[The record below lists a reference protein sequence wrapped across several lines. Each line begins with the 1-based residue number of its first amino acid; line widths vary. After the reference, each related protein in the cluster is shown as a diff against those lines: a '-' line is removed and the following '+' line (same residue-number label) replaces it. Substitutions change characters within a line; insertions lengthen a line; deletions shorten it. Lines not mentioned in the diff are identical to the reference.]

1 MQLTVD
7 VCLDALVGKH
17 TGTVAVDLIA
27 NSHVFTQ
34 DGDILETCP
43 SAYCAVPT
51 DNCALHPCVLLDLAV
66 LQQDGALQTHTLA
79 HFNIGSND
87 HVGTD
92 LAVLANLCRRVN
104 HDIAAVN
111 VGLAGGGKKLATMLG
126 EGGQVEAGARE
137 EVLGLTD
144 VHPEALQVEAVKLAV
159 LDDRR
164 ESLLLDGGRAQLD
177 AVQNRRVED
186 VDTSVDAVSDELDG
200 LLDEAVD
207 ARRVVGLVDNDT
219 VLARLLDLCDNDRT
233 LLAVG
238 LVESGQLFEGEFAND
253 VGVEDEERRIVLAEG
268 LGRQLERASGAQWLG
283 LDGEFDVY
291 AVLFLVAL
299 EGLGHDLGA
308 VVDGKNDVGHTSSGQ
323 GLDLV
328 DNHGSVAELDK
339 GFGEGEGE
347 RAQTGAEATDEN
359 KSWIS
364 VSRNSGMV
372 ERIGMAYP
380 SCWCV
385 FGGMCGGYW
394 RCRTGCSMRSSRRG
408 IVERAKGSCGGVQDQ

>member
-1 MQLTVD
+1 MSLG
-7 VCLDALVGKH
+7 LVGF
-17 TGTVAVDLIA
+17 VARL
-27 NSHVFTQ
+27 
-34 DGDILETCP
+34 G
-43 SAYCAVPT
+43 
-51 DNCALHPCVLLDLAV
+51 
-66 LQQDGALQTHTLA
+66 
-79 HFNIGSND
+79 GSW
-87 HVGTD
+87 GGFGFG
-92 LAVLANLCRRVN
+92 RR
-104 HDIAAVN
+104 
-111 VGLAGGGKKLATMLG
+111 L
-126 EGGQVEAGARE
+126 R
-137 EVLGLTD
+137 
-144 VHPEALQVEAVKLAV
+144 
-159 LDDRR
+159 
-164 ESLLLDGGRAQLD
+164 
-177 AVQNRRVED
+177 
-186 VDTSVDAVSDELDG
+186 

-372 ERIGMAYP
+372 ERIGEAYP
-380 SCWCV
+380 SW
-385 FGGMCGGYW
+385 
-394 RCRTGCSMRSSRRG
+394 
-408 IVERAKGSCGGVQDQ
+408 